1 MKIRELLKSNS
12 LFLCLLIVSFDS
24 ENVYFSQRSKFPEDE
39 TGVVE
44 DDIGVQDT
52 EFGLTTITVPCETV
66 GLPAHEINGGIHL
79 QVLKEIRETGEGLR
93 LQSLHDEAFT
103 VLET

>member
-12 LFLCLLIVSFDS
+12 LFLCILIVSFDS

-39 TGVVE
+39 AGVVE
-44 DDIGVQDT
+44 DNIGVKDT
-52 EFGLTTITVPCETV
+52 ELGLATVTVPCEAV

-79 QVLKEIRETGEGLR
+79 QVFQDIRETGGR
-93 LQSLHDEAFT
+93 SSAPGSPR
-103 VLET
+103 